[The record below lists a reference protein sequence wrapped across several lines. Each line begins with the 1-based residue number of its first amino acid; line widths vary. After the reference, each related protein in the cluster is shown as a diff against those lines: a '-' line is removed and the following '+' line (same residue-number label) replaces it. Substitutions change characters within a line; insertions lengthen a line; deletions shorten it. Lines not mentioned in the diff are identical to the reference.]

1 VMQPATVAE
10 YQGWA
15 RDAVADCHSRA
26 VVPIL
31 VGGSPLYTRAVLDE
45 FEFPG
50 TDPEVRERLEA
61 ELAEIG
67 AEAMHAR
74 LAAVD
79 PEAAVKV
86 LPSNGRRV
94 VRALEVVEITGR
106 PFTATLPE
114 QRYHY
119 PGAVQVGVDIT
130 RDVLDERIERRVEV
144 MWELGLVDEVR
155 GLVARGLREGRTARR
170 ALGYQQ
176 VLAYLEGE
184 LTEEE
189 AKDRTVAGTRR
200 LVRRQDSWNRADPR
214 ISWVAHDDPDRV
226 GKALEVISPRPPHG

>member
-1 VMQPATVAE
+1 MSTLDHRSRHGRLSGMRELPIVAVVGATASGKSELALDLAERLGGEVVNTDSMQVYRGMDIGTAKLPVVERRGIPHHLIDVLEVTQPATVAE

-31 VGGSPLYTRAVLDE
+31 FGGSPLYTRAVLDE

-119 PGAVQVGVDIT
+119 
-130 RDVLDERIERRVEV
+130 
-144 MWELGLVDEVR
+144 
-155 GLVARGLREGRTARR
+155 
-170 ALGYQQ
+170 
-176 VLAYLEGE
+176 
-184 LTEEE
+184 
-189 AKDRTVAGTRR
+189 
-200 LVRRQDSWNRADPR
+200 
-214 ISWVAHDDPDRV
+214 
-226 GKALEVISPRPPHG
+226 